1 MDGND
6 STKQPPRRSKA
17 RRLAFLLAACF
28 LFLLFWLAVAEAVLR
43 FREHRA
49 LPPSAAPST
58 AAPSAAAR
66 STAGPVL
73 MFEADAELGWKNKP
87 GNYEFPFPKPP
98 GGDRKITILPDG
110 TRATGPAR
118 TGASAKVFLFGC
130 SYAQGWGIADNE
142 TLAWKLQSQY
152 PAFEFR
158 NFGTTAYGTYQSL
171 LLLRRALKGPERP
184 VLVIYALVQHH
195 EYRNVAQAAWLESLS
210 PLGRGER
217 GQLPYCTLDRSGA
230 LVEHPPATYPE
241 WPLRRRLATV
251 RALERIVTT
260 SLSRQRERVR
270 TEVTEKLIL
279 EMRDLCKAQ
288 GAAFVFL
295 PLRINAQDKHQ
306 HYLEFAR
313 KNGISTVDCC
323 DLFHPTSDLI
333 VPEDDH
339 PNERLN
345 SLWAERVGQAL
356 KPMMNN
362 E

>member
-1 MDGND
+1 VDGND

-43 FREHRA
+43 FREHRV
-49 LPPSAAPST
+49 LPPAAAPST
-58 AAPSAAAR
+58 AAPSAA
-66 STAGPVL
+66 GPVL
-73 MFEADAELGWKNKP
+73 MFEADPELGWKNKP
-87 GNYEFPFPKPP
+87 GNYEFPFPKPR

-110 TRATGPAR
+110 TRATGPALGGEPSPAR
-118 TGASAKVFLFGC
+118 PKVFLFGC

-158 NFGTTAYGTYQSL
+158 NYGVAAYGTYQSL
-171 LLLRRALKGPERP
+171 LRLRRALKEPGRP
-184 VLVIYALVQHH
+184 ALAIYAMVQHH

-217 GQLPYCTLDRSGA
+217 GQLPYCTLDKSGA

-295 PLRINAQDKHQ
+295 PLRINARDKHQ
-306 HYLEFAR
+306 RYLEFAR

-339 PNERLN
+339 PNEKLN
-345 SLWAERVGQAL
+345 SLWAERVGKAL
-356 KPMMNN
+356 APMMNS